1 MLILRFFG
9 ITSSTLSTRAFF
21 RNFSVKSSRTTP
33 LPGPRHPEHKKC
45 SSGALKKFANT
56 PSVSYPKIFRLFGC
70 PDCSK
75 PKKSRIK
82 STSIRKTSNQ
92 RLCATFD
99 RLGKYSIA
107 FEIARLKHAHGF
119 RRILGSE
126 ASICINFPI
135 SSSKYSNS

>member
-1 MLILRFFG
+1 MAVQIAPNLRN
-9 ITSSTLSTRAFF
+9 L
-21 RNFSVKSSRTTP
+21 
-33 LPGPRHPEHKKC
+33 
-45 SSGALKKFANT
+45 
-56 PSVSYPKIFRLFGC
+56 
-70 PDCSK
+70 
-75 PKKSRIK
+75 RIK

-135 SSSKYSNS
+135 SRSSGTLGDASESGSQVPRIPRRDKGDLGFEATDLPASGPISEIRRS